1 MDAESSAPGTR
12 LASPD
17 EQELLDGL
25 CRGDERAFVTLLA
38 RYHGPLLRLALLYVP
53 SRAVAEEVVQETWL
67 GVLQGLGRFEGR
79 ASLKTWI
86 FRILVNRART
96 RGEREGRSVA
106 FSDLISAELEGSEP
120 TVEPDQFWPA
130 DHPQWANIW
139 VSYPRPL
146 PSLPEE
152 QALARELRGYIH
164 RAIAALPPVQ
174 RQVITLRDVEGWGA
188 DEVCGLLALVTART
202 LGSMPPPDPRSSTV
216 SPGFKVASA
225 VGLPQPSDATT
236 ACSGRPA
243 GT

>member
-1 MDAESSAPGTR
+1 MGAEPSPPGTQ

-67 GVLQGLGRFEGR
+67 GVLQGLARFEGR
-79 ASLKTWI
+79 ASLKTWL

-106 FSDLISAELEGSEP
+106 FSELISVELEGSEL
-120 TVEPDQFWPA
+120 TVEPDQFWPP

-146 PSLPEE
+146 PDLPEE
-152 QALARELRGYIH
+152 RALARELWGHIQ
-164 RAIAALPPVQ
+164 RAIEALPPVQ

-188 DEVCGLLALVTART
+188 DEVCGLLALSEANQRVLLHRARARVRRE
-202 LGSMPPPDPRSSTV
+202 LDRYLNG
-216 SPGFKVASA
+216 A
-225 VGLPQPSDATT
+225 
-236 ACSGRPA
+236 
-243 GT
+243 